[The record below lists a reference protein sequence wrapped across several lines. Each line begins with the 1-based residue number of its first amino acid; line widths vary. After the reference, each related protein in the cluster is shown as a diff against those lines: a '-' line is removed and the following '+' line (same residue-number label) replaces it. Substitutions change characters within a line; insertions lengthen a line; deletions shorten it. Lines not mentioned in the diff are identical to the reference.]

1 MNCRTME
8 RRKWIVNN
16 YYVEPMAHIK
26 LLANQTKI
34 SDAGGLIEDQY
45 YVFQAINKANGNKE
59 VIQCGMGAAR
69 DFLRLLHH
77 KGLPIFNP
85 IHVEGG
91 QHNIGNNLHNNG
103 NVQNPMTRQLYNA
116 VMWIITIIDALP
128 NSTIYNIKTEIEEN
142 RGRIVPKIKAVNTII
157 SKIFNDETLTTK
169 IAELRANNNIRND
182 LCHFNLLVEE
192 INNILDEEGKPM
204 ISYF

>member
-77 KGLPIFNP
+77 KYNPAFSNEVHPIP
-85 IHVEGG
+85 VRRISRTIL
-91 QHNIGNNLHNNG
+91 QIRLHH
-103 NVQNPMTRQLYNA
+103 R
-116 VMWIITIIDALP
+116 
-128 NSTIYNIKTEIEEN
+128 
-142 RGRIVPKIKAVNTII
+142 R
-157 SKIFNDETLTTK
+157 
-169 IAELRANNNIRND
+169 
-182 LCHFNLLVEE
+182 
-192 INNILDEEGKPM
+192 
-204 ISYF
+204 